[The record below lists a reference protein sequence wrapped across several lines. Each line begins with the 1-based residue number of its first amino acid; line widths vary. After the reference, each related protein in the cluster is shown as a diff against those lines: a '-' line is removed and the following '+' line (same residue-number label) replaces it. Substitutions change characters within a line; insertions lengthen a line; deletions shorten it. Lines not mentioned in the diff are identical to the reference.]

1 MRDNVV
7 CPREVGGVARQVVW
21 TIRQE
26 WRAAVGDLR
35 RGRGRAEGGSGRAPY
50 LCRLSP
56 PSNLDVG
63 AAAHHHPTR
72 PQCVPEC
79 WSDAGMISSDNLT
92 NLIII

>member
-7 CPREVGGVARQVVW
+7 CPREVGSVARQVVW

-26 WRAAVGDLR
+26 WRAAVGGLR

-56 PSNLDVG
+56 PSNLG
-63 AAAHHHPTR
+63 ADRAPD
-72 PQCVPEC
+72 PPPVCVRVLE
-79 WSDAGMISSDNLT
+79 
-92 NLIII
+92 

>member
-7 CPREVGGVARQVVW
+7 CPREVGSVARQVVW

-26 WRAAVGDLR
+26 WRAAVGGLR

-56 PSNLDVG
+56 PSLDVG
-63 AAAHHHPTR
+63 AGRAPPPDPPPVCAR
-72 PQCVPEC
+72 VLE
-79 WSDAGMISSDNLT
+79 
-92 NLIII
+92 